1 MRPLQHL
8 AFFVSITLP
17 LMSALPAFGGDA
29 GGTAVSSQEALYKKG
44 ATSYRKRCAR
54 CHGVNMV
61 NPGPGIFDLRTFP
74 DDDENRFV
82 DSVLNGKN
90 AMPSWGDVL
99 DADDVEVLWIYVTT
113 QAAH

>member
-1 MRPLQHL
+1 MQRLIPALFISASL
-8 AFFVSITLP
+8 L
-17 LMSALPAFGGDA
+17 LMSAIPASGENAGDSA
-29 GGTAVSSQEALYKKG
+29 ENNAEAQYKKG

-74 DDDENRFV
+74 VEDKNRFV

-90 AMPSWGDVL
+90 NAMPSWDDVL
-99 DADDVEVLWIYVTT
+99 DTDDVDALWVYVTR
-113 QAAH
+113 